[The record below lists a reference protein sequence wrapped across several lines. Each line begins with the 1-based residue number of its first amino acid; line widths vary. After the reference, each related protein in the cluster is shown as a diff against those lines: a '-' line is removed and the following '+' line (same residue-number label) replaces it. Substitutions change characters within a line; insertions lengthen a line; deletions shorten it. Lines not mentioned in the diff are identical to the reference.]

1 MSKAKVPDP
10 RPRLRR
16 ASARGLLGWHRLAG
30 PFWPYVG
37 ATPFISPMV
46 PPSPTPV
53 RRAIAPRIA
62 RLLDPAGSGLMAVII
77 DLPAVPVL
85 EMASALAAAGL
96 WVVPLIQR
104 WLVDGAVLPAEPLA
118 RALYTPPKTPV
129 PPPAPIGV
137 VFILDGQRAGKP
149 SRLDR
154 RYRPRRFDN
163 RYEYTPHVL
172 PPPGVLAQHGVGR
185 VSLLTR
191 AGRVGPDLAQYVR
204 DLETAGLIPGG
215 APGSAIR

>member
-1 MSKAKVPDP
+1 MSQTTVPDP

-37 ATPFISPMV
+37 APPFISPFV
-46 PPSPTPV
+46 PDSPAPV
-53 RRAIAPRIA
+53 RRAMAPRIG
-62 RLLDPAGSGLMAVII
+62 RLLGAAGPGLVAVII
-77 DLPAVPVL
+77 DLPAVPML
-85 EMASALAAAGL
+85 EMASALAAAGC

-104 WLVDGAVLPAEPLA
+104 WLADGAVLPAEPLA
-118 RALYTPPKTPV
+118 RALYAPPKTPV

-149 SRLDR
+149 ARLDR

-172 PPPGVLAQHGVGR
+172 PPPGFLAQHGVGR
-185 VSLLTR
+185 VSLLAR
-191 AGRVGPDLAQYVR
+191 NGRVAPDLALYVR
-204 DLETAGLIPGG
+204 DLATAGLIPGG
-215 APGSAIR
+215 APGSAP